1 MSIKRITGRTLQ
13 ARRLR
18 IWAANPHCAMCGA
31 LVSYPAGFELDH
43 IKSLDHKG
51 SDTEDNCQVL
61 CIDVDGVKVGC
72 HRIKTAQDMGY
83 SGVSKPRAKFDTDG
97 RVVW

>member
-18 IWAANPHCAMCGA
+18 IWTANPHCAMCGA
-31 LVSYPAGFELDH
+31 LVSYPSGFELDH
-43 IKSLDHKG
+43 VQSLDKQG

-72 HRIKTAQDMGY
+72 HRIKTQKEMGY
-83 SGVSKPRAKFDTDG
+83 KGDSQPRVKFDDNG